1 MDKISK
7 VIKIAIGILNNS
19 RILLFIIIINSIKE
33 IQINKLDNNTFPSMI
48 LKYFKCILAFLQ
60 KNREDISHYIIK
72 RKNKLVYKLVCF
84 CVLLDLTIHWINK
97 RSLYHTPAETW
108 DYILGIFAHPRKGVL
123 IHNIPNIIWITLKNI
138 CFTSSI
144 TVSTCIKYK

>member
-60 KNREDISHYIIK
+60 KKNREDISHYIIK

-84 CVLLDLTIHWINK
+84 CVFLLDLTIHWINK
-97 RSLYHTPAETW
+97 KSLSHSSRNVGL
-108 DYILGIFAHPRKGVL
+108 YIGYLCPSPKRGI
-123 IHNIPNIIWITLKNI
+123 NT
-138 CFTSSI
+138 
-144 TVSTCIKYK
+144 

>member
-33 IQINKLDNNTFPSMI
+33 IQINKLDNNTFTLHDI
-48 LKYFKCILAFLQ
+48 KKYFKCILAFLQ
-60 KNREDISHYIIK
+60 KKNREDISHYIIK

-97 RSLYHTPAETW
+97 KSLSHSSRNVGL
-108 DYILGIFAHPRKGVL
+108 YIGYLCPSPKRGI
-123 IHNIPNIIWITLKNI
+123 NT
-138 CFTSSI
+138 
-144 TVSTCIKYK
+144 

>member
-60 KNREDISHYIIK
+60 KKKNREDISHYIIK

-84 CVLLDLTIHWINK
+84 FCVLLDLTIHWINK
-97 RSLYHTPAETW
+97 KSLSHSSRNVGL
-108 DYILGIFAHPRKGVL
+108 YIGYLCPSPKKG
-123 IHNIPNIIWITLKNI
+123 
-138 CFTSSI
+138 
-144 TVSTCIKYK
+144 Y

>member
-33 IQINKLDNNTFPSMI
+33 RIQINKLDNNTSPSMI

-84 CVLLDLTIHWINK
+84 CFLLDLTIHWINK
-97 RSLYHTPAETW
+97 KSLSHSSRNVGL
-108 DYILGIFAHPRKGVL
+108 YIGYLCPSPEKG
-123 IHNIPNIIWITLKNI
+123 
-138 CFTSSI
+138 
-144 TVSTCIKYK
+144 Y

>member
-33 IQINKLDNNTFPSMI
+33 IQINKLDNNTFTPMI

-72 RKNKLVYKLVCF
+72 HKNKLVYKLVCF

-97 RSLYHTPAETW
+97 KV
-108 DYILGIFAHPRKGVL
+108 F
-123 IHNIPNIIWITLKNI
+123 ITLQQKRGIIYLKFLN
-138 CFTSSI
+138 
-144 TVSTCIKYK
+144 V

>member
-33 IQINKLDNNTFPSMI
+33 IQINKLDNNTSPSMI

-97 RSLYHTPAETW
+97 KSLSHSSRNVGL
-108 DYILGIFAHPRKGVL
+108 YIGYLLPIPRKGVL

>member
-33 IQINKLDNNTFPSMI
+33 IQINKLDNNTSPSMI

-84 CVLLDLTIHWINK
+84 LRFTDLTIHWINK
-97 RSLYHTPAETW
+97 KSLSHSSRNVGL
-108 DYILGIFAHPRKGVL
+108 YIGYLLPIPEKG
-123 IHNIPNIIWITLKNI
+123 
-138 CFTSSI
+138 
-144 TVSTCIKYK
+144 Y

>member
-33 IQINKLDNNTFPSMI
+33 IQINKLDNNTFPPMI

-84 CVLLDLTIHWINK
+84 CVLLDLTIYWINK
-97 RSLYHTPAETW
+97 S
-108 DYILGIFAHPRKGVL
+108 YIF
-123 IHNIPNIIWITLKNI
+123 
-138 CFTSSI
+138 
-144 TVSTCIKYK
+144 